1 MIVSM
6 VCVYFRTCDD
16 GDHHHHYESLFAFGG
31 WHNTL
36 VEIEA
41 LRFATCSL
49 TVRLTQ
55 GQR

>member
-1 MIVSM
+1 MIFP
-6 VCVYFRTCDD
+6 VCVCFHTCDD
-16 GDHHHHYESLFAFGG
+16 DQESSFAFGG
-31 WHNTL
+31 WQCYNTTL